1 MKAILENWRG
11 YLLKET
17 PHDDASFQ
25 LYVDLDGV
33 LINFEGG
40 VVDAINGDIEDPS
53 RVSLEH
59 KPAFD
64 KMIGKISDVRDYAQ
78 IVTSDISRKKA
89 ERGDVGNAVRDYMY
103 RRFQD
108 DVKFWAGLEWLH
120 PEDPT
125 NLNQDGQKLWN
136 YVKGSTPPPI
146 ILTAPMKGDPKGG
159 DHKGKEEWVREHLGD
174 HVKVI
179 VERDKWKYAVAED
192 GTGNVLIDDTES
204 KVVPWRERGGIAIH
218 HVSVSRTIE
227 EYEENRVRLN
237 DERRG
242 VSNQ

>member
-17 PHDDASFQ
+17 PRYDASFQ

-59 KPAFD
+59 RPAFD

-78 IVTSDISRKKA
+78 IVRSDISRKKA

-108 DVKFWAGLEWLH
+108 DVKFWAGL
-120 PEDPT
+120 
-125 NLNQDGQKLWN
+125 WN

-146 ILTAPMKGDPKGG
+146 ILTSPMKGDPKGG
-159 DHKGKEEWVREHLGD
+159 DHKGKEEWVKEHLGD
-174 HVKVI
+174 HVRVI

-192 GTGNVLIDDTES
+192 GTGNILIDDTEN